1 MGIFADWQPKYAKFG
16 VATFPVEITADNKK
30 PSISGYLKTGIR
42 GSAQL
47 ALKFAEAQSFGFACG
62 SRNRLTIV
70 DMDDTDP
77 AIIDE
82 GERLF
87 GCSPLLWRTG
97 GGKFAMPFR
106 YNGEGRRIRPL
117 RSIPIDL
124 LGGGFAVAPPSV
136 GAIRG
141 YEIIRGTLADLD
153 RLPVARIPDEIG
165 RLLGTRGPAE
175 RIPEGKR
182 NDGLFKHCR
191 SIVSCCDDLD
201 QLIDAAKTW
210 AEDRLA
216 SPLPAAEIVKTCR
229 SVWNYRVG
237 RRKMMHCVV
246 EYPEYQVLAAKREML
261 GVFAFLVAE
270 NGPDSEFMIADG
282 LTDAMGWPRR
292 IVPAARKMLL
302 QLGLIEC
309 VRRPYPNV
317 PGLYR
322 WRQPA

>member
-1 MGIFADWQPKYAKFG
+1 MGIFADWQPQYARFR

-30 PSISGYLKTGIR
+30 PSISGYLKTGLR

-70 DMDDTDP
+70 DMDSTDS

-106 YNGEGRRIRPL
+106 YNGEARRIRPL
-117 RSIPIDL
+117 ASLPIDL
-124 LGGGFAVAPPSV
+124 LGAGFAVAPPSA
-136 GAIRG
+136 GAIRD
-141 YEIIRGTLADLD
+141 YEIMRGTLADLD

-165 RLLGTRGPAE
+165 RLVAERGPTE
-175 RIPEGKR
+175 RIPEGRR
-182 NDGLFKHCR
+182 NNELFKHCK
-191 SIVSCCDDLD
+191 SIVCHCDDLD

-216 SPLPAAEIVKTCR
+216 SPLPTAEIVKTCN
-229 SVWNYRVG
+229 SVWQYRGG
-237 RRKMMHCVV
+237 RKRVMNTILEPVH
-246 EYPEYQVLAAKREML
+246 YAALTEDI
-261 GVFAFLVAE
+261 GVFGVTAYLMSE
-270 NGPDSEFMIADG
+270 NGPDDVFMIADG

-292 IVPAARKMLL
+292 VVPAARKVLL
-302 QLGLIEC
+302 RQGLIEC
-309 VRRPYPNV
+309 VRRPHKNA

-322 WRQPA
+322 WRQPP